1 MSDEE
6 YKGLRCWA
14 DESYAVGDLEE
25 LYIDALWCFHREKR
39 ALLSDDEFDELKKVL
54 YKMGS
59 RFPTLKRNE
68 VAFVEASIAW
78 YRGEPLISEED
89 FQQLKTEITASG
101 RRKDVTVPRLR
112 SSLPDDAFLLYE
124 RGEQFLNAEQY
135 AAMKEEY
142 DLLGIS
148 AVNLEE
154 CTLAQMEEMYVDAL
168 WAYYNDGTQLLSDEQ
183 FSKLKEELAWQGSG
197 FPALQRKEV
206 EFVKATLAYHRDEPL
221 YSDEQWDE
229 LKAAVESD
237 GMRADVAAFLLYSKG
252 QEILD
257 ADSYSRMQKELAK
270 IGVSVKKAGSNALQQ
285 TINITSGKLENDVL
299 QVTSSSRTAYT
310 DVPRAS
316 LVVPEVAIGQSTM
329 PAIAFGVGSRWLED
343 EDREERLK
351 RSIHSA
357 LDAGFRHLDDA
368 EAYGM
373 QELLGEAIH
382 EWMEKSGAKREEL
395 FMTSK
400 VWSLDGDI
408 VAKCRQL
415 LKDSRLDYFDLLLV
429 HCACTEAGDPFK
441 KPLPAIWEEMMS
453 IKQSG
458 LAKEIGVSN
467 WRIQDLESIKD
478 AEIQP
483 VCNQV
488 EAHVFLQQVGLR
500 EYCRRR
506 NIVMTCYGAQA
517 PVARLEC
524 LDEAAPLLQE
534 ALAKSCE
541 RHGRNVGQILLRWAY
556 QNDLITVTTSTKIE
570 RIRQSLEIFDFEL
583 SQEEIGEMLA
593 LSQAGAKAP
602 MRRFFWPD
610 LQPGFWASDP
620 ASEIES
626 RPWAEIEPLLNR
638 ATC

>member
-1 MSDEE
+1 MPAHFPFVLPCSQLQTWLWLLHSEIGSRGCSFGGTSADMENLAPSLASFARVGDVASPTKQVRHPLRHSD
-6 YKGLRCWA
+6 YGSPKQTHALPKSLLCLGVG
-14 DESYAVGDLEE
+14 AVG
-25 LYIDALWCFHREKR
+25 RKS
-39 ALLSDDEFDELKKVL
+39 LS
-54 YKMGS
+54 
-59 RFPTLKRNE
+59 
-68 VAFVEASIAW
+68 
-78 YRGEPLISEED
+78 
-89 FQQLKTEITASG
+89 
-101 RRKDVTVPRLR
+101 
-112 SSLPDDAFLLYE
+112 
-124 RGEQFLNAEQY
+124 
-135 AAMKEEY
+135 
-142 DLLGIS
+142 
-148 AVNLEE
+148 
-154 CTLAQMEEMYVDAL
+154 
-168 WAYYNDGTQLLSDEQ
+168 
-183 FSKLKEELAWQGSG
+183 SK
-197 FPALQRKEV
+197 
-206 EFVKATLAYHRDEPL
+206 
-221 YSDEQWDE
+221 
-229 LKAAVESD
+229 
-237 GMRADVAAFLLYSKG
+237 SK
-252 QEILD
+252 
-257 ADSYSRMQKELAK
+257 
-270 IGVSVKKAGSNALQQ
+270 
-285 TINITSGKLENDVL
+285 
-299 QVTSSSRTAYT
+299 VTSSSRTAYT

-583 SQEEIGEMLA
+583 SQEEIGVRQIGPNTQVYIFVNYFGVFS
-593 LSQAGAKAP
+593 SQFYDMSA
-602 MRRFFWPD
+602 
-610 LQPGFWASDP
+610 
-620 ASEIES
+620 
-626 RPWAEIEPLLNR
+626 
-638 ATC
+638 